1 MTNMLPLSVTF
12 TKTGPNC
19 EPVNC
24 RMDFL
29 PPDITAY
36 ADAYTSPESE
46 LLRRLN
52 RNTHAHIMAP
62 RMLSGHVQGR
72 FLSMISWMIR
82 PSYVLEIGTYTGYSA
97 LCLAEGLADG
107 GKLITI
113 DQNEE
118 LEEFARSYWRQSPL
132 NDSIDFRLGAASDIL
147 PTLNQTFDL
156 VFIDADKRNLS
167 LYFDLI
173 IDKLR
178 PGGFILADNVLW
190 SGKVAGPV
198 KPSDLDTLAVL
209 AFNQKVHTDPRVE
222 NVLLPVRDGI
232 MILRKRN

>member
-1 MTNMLPLSVTF
+1 
-12 TKTGPNC
+12 
-19 EPVNC
+19 
-24 RMDFL
+24 MDFL

-36 ADAYTSPESE
+36 ADAHTSPESE
-46 LLRRLN
+46 LLHRLN
-52 RNTHAHIMAP
+52 RNTRAHIMAP

-82 PSYVLEIGTYTGYSA
+82 PRYVLEIGTYTGYSA
-97 LCLAEGLADG
+97 LCLAEGLADD

-118 LEEFARSYWRQSPL
+118 LEDFARSYWQQSPL
-132 NDSIDFRLGAASDIL
+132 NESIDFRIGNATDIL
-147 PTLNQTFDL
+147 PTLTQTFDL

-190 SGKVAGPV
+190 SGKVVDPI
-198 KPSDLDTLAVL
+198 KPSDQDTLAVL

-222 NVLLPVRDGI
+222 NVLLPIRDGI
-232 MILRKRN
+232 MMLRKKN